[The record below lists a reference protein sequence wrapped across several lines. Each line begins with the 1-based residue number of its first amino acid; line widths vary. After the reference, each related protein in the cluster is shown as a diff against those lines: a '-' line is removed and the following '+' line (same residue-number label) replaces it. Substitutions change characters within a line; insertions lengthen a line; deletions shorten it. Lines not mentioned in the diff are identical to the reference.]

1 MDNRKL
7 FVIILVSLSLL
18 VFGITIVS
26 TSLNSINDDEQ
37 IIENPADADPSIPQ
51 TAPQTTGT
59 QVLTEYEV
67 TGLKFSGEVLTCTNL
82 TDYEQVIDLR
92 ISNLDKGNI
101 SISIGYPF
109 STTIDLQPDQIKRI
123 DLPLLYGVS
132 SINLSS
138 NEEKLTLQVPPCIVR
153 GGSGG
158 NPDSQSSLSS
168 STDLRPPPPVPELS
182 TIALTGIGVF
192 SLIFMISRSKQ

>member
-1 MDNRKL
+1 MNNRKL

-37 IIENPADADPSIPQ
+37 IIEKPADADPSI
-51 TAPQTTGT
+51 PQTTGT

-158 NPDSQSSLSS
+158 NPGSQSSLSS

-192 SLIFMISRSKQ
+192 SLIFMIRRSKQ

>member
-1 MDNRKL
+1 MNNRKL
-7 FVIILVSLSLL
+7 VVILVSLSLL
-18 VFGITIVS
+18 VLGMTIVS
-26 TSLNSINDDEQ
+26 TSLNTINDEQ
-37 IIENPADADPSIPQ
+37 IIENPADADPSI
-51 TAPQTTGT
+51 PQTTGT

-123 DLPLLYGVS
+123 DLPLLYGVP

-192 SLIFMISRSKQ
+192 GLIFMIRRSKQ